1 MMDFYPLPRF
11 LVLRLSPFQ
20 LAFRCR
26 GLFVGTKRMGMIGM
40 FTSPQDAFLNV
51 IRFQDSMDS
60 SVIVFIGF

>member
-1 MMDFYPLPRF
+1 
-11 LVLRLSPFQ
+11 
-20 LAFRCR
+20 
-26 GLFVGTKRMGMIGM
+26 MGMIGM